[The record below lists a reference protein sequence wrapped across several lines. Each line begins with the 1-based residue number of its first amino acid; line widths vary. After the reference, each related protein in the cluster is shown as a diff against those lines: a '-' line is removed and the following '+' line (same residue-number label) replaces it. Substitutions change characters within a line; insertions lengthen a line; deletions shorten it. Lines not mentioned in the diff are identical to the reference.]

1 MKKHFEQNS
10 NENTDEKMQY
20 FKDVNFFQIVI
31 YIQCNPHLNSTNCVC
46 INKLLQNLYDYQIN
60 MLYMLNLHSG
70 I

>member
-31 YIQCNPHLNSTNCVC
+31 YIQCNPHLNSTRLCVYKLTSYYKIYMTIKSTCC
-46 INKLLQNLYDYQIN
+46 IR
-60 MLYMLNLHSG
+60 
-70 I
+70 